1 MAIFFRKARLF
12 CIHTIFRLFRLKPG
26 TSLFERL
33 PPRTSSVSRGVKPSC
48 ACVKKGNRRFN
59 TCDVKPI
66 PDTDKGGKPVKPIKV
81 RPHPKKP
88 GKTDNRDYDPNSVNY
103 VFKPPK
109 VKYRVP
115 TWPTPTG
122 ITRKKAIKH
131 CKRAMSRILRLCNK
145 VISAKK
151 LKVMTEC
158 VTDIKVSC
166 VTTALPWSRCYFWC
180 ILSEGMDHYSFR
192 GVGRFVQLFQKIHSC
207 IAKTAEKIWCKGS
220 HEKKSNQCFPLSL
233 F

>member
-1 MAIFFRKARLF
+1 MATIGFRKTRLYYIRNIII
-12 CIHTIFRLFRLKPG
+12 CLIRLRPG

-33 PPRTSSVSRGVKPSC
+33 PPRISSVSRRVKPSC

-103 VFKPPK
+103 VFRPPK

-115 TWPTPTG
+115 TWPTPSG
-122 ITRKKAIKH
+122 ITRKKAIRH
-131 CKRAMSRILRLCNK
+131 CKRQMSKILRLCKK
-145 VISAKK
+145 VVNAKK

-166 VTTALPWSRCYFWC
+166 VTMILLWC
-180 ILSEGMDHYSFR
+180 R
-192 GVGRFVQLFQKIHSC
+192 
-207 IAKTAEKIWCKGS
+207 
-220 HEKKSNQCFPLSL
+220 LSL
-233 F
+233 GLRWTVIL

>member
-1 MAIFFRKARLF
+1 MTIDFRKGRFYWILN
-12 CIHTIFRLFRLKPG
+12 IYIFFRLKPG

-33 PPRTSSVSRGVKPSC
+33 PPRISSVSRRVKPSC

-59 TCDVKPI
+59 TCDVKPL

-88 GKTDNRDYDPNSVNY
+88 GKTDNRDYDPKSINY
-103 VFKPPK
+103 VFRPPK

-122 ITRKKAIKH
+122 ITRKKARRH
-131 CKRAMSRILRLCNK
+131 CRRQMSKILRLCKK
-145 VISAKK
+145 VVNAKK
-151 LKVMTEC
+151 LKVMKEC

-166 VTTALPWSRCYFWC
+166 VTTVLLWC
-180 ILSEGMDHYSFR
+180 
-192 GVGRFVQLFQKIHSC
+192 C
-207 IAKTAEKIWCKGS
+207 I
-220 HEKKSNQCFPLSL
+220 SL
-233 F
+233 VKELTIIF

>member
-1 MAIFFRKARLF
+1 MIVRGGSTGFLILLF
-12 CIHTIFRLFRLKPG
+12 CLVRLRPG
-26 TSLFERL
+26 TSLFEKL
-33 PPRTSSVSRGVKPSC
+33 PPRISSVSRRVKPSC

-66 PDTDKGGKPVKPIKV
+66 PDTDKGGKPVKPIRV

-115 TWPTPTG
+115 TWPTPSG
-122 ITRKKAIKH
+122 ITRKKAIRH
-131 CKRAMSRILRLCNK
+131 CKKEMRRILRLCKK

-158 VTDIKVSC
+158 VTDIKVRC
-166 VTTALPWSRCYFWC
+166 VTTVLFWC
-180 ILSEGMDHYSFR
+180 CLL
-192 GVGRFVQLFQKIHSC
+192 FVNALFF
-207 IAKTAEKIWCKGS
+207 W
-220 HEKKSNQCFPLSL
+220 
-233 F
+233 

>member
-1 MAIFFRKARLF
+1 MIVRGGSPGFLILLF
-12 CIHTIFRLFRLKPG
+12 CLVRLRPG
-26 TSLFERL
+26 TSLFEKL
-33 PPRTSSVSRGVKPSC
+33 PPRISSVSRRVKPSC

-66 PDTDKGGKPVKPIKV
+66 PDTDKGGKPVKPIRV

-115 TWPTPTG
+115 TWPTPSG
-122 ITRKKAIKH
+122 ITRKKAIRH
-131 CKRAMSRILRLCNK
+131 CKKEMRRILRLCKK

-158 VTDIKVSC
+158 VTDIKVRC
-166 VTTALPWSRCYFWC
+166 VTTVLFWC
-180 ILSEGMDHYSFR
+180 CLL
-192 GVGRFVQLFQKIHSC
+192 FVNALFF
-207 IAKTAEKIWCKGS
+207 W
-220 HEKKSNQCFPLSL
+220 
-233 F
+233 